1 MGEDVMGSLVR
12 SCNKRWLVQLS
23 GGEWKGKQL
32 SFRNLKPREH
42 LLMVESKSRSQ
53 MMMIT
58 SQMVKPTTY
67 SSKII
72 TDIPLSESPAASFDQ
87 YLDDKPRVFN
97 AIFPDKRRSQQL
109 NEEEWRIQMLPIHFL
124 LLTVWPVIDM
134 RLRCKSKGI
143 DYPPGVPRDI
153 TKVVEVEIIRW
164 ELQGLDDILKPSEF
178 TLGVKGALYSDR
190 RESLSRLKIQLKM
203 SISFV
208 LPAVLALVPEDVHRG
223 IVESVLDRLVENAK
237 HRVNGS
243 LLADYSEFKREKL
256 NAIF

>member
-1 MGEDVMGSLVR
+1 MGEDVMGSFVR

-58 SQMVKPTTY
+58 NQMVKPTTY

-72 TDIPLSESPAASFDQ
+72 TDIPLSESP
-87 YLDDKPRVFN
+87 L
-97 AIFPDKRRSQQL
+97 
-109 NEEEWRIQMLPIHFL
+109 EEWRIQMLPIHFL

>member
-1 MGEDVMGSLVR
+1 
-12 SCNKRWLVQLS
+12 
-23 GGEWKGKQL
+23 
-32 SFRNLKPREH
+32 
-42 LLMVESKSRSQ
+42 
-53 MMMIT
+53 
-58 SQMVKPTTY
+58 
-67 SSKII
+67 
-72 TDIPLSESPAASFDQ
+72 
-87 YLDDKPRVFN
+87 
-97 AIFPDKRRSQQL
+97 
-109 NEEEWRIQMLPIHFL
+109 MLPIHFL

-164 ELQGLDDILKPSEF
+164 ELQGLDDFLKPSEF

-223 IVESVLDRLVENAK
+223 IVESVRL
-237 HRVNGS
+237 
-243 LLADYSEFKREKL
+243 
-256 NAIF
+256 